1 LLRLQVLPVQERML
15 EMTRVIYREEH
26 PAVSLFNTKF
36 SLPDRPD
43 DSPPAIPR
51 NLDDMDDR
59 ELMELYSQF
68 MAWVSYSKAELVQ
81 AEIAEEAGAHK
92 SRIIEATAL
101 IDQWGISAKGDL
113 VTLAKARRD
122 IDPKVVAQQEK
133 NQVSKAYRK
142 LVEAMFES
150 CERGAQLLSRE
161 LSRRI
166 GLNGKEQ
173 RTSRFGA

>member
-1 LLRLQVLPVQERML
+1 
-15 EMTRVIYREEH
+15 
-26 PAVSLFNTKF
+26 
-36 SLPDRPD
+36 
-43 DSPPAIPR
+43 
-51 NLDDMDDR
+51 
-59 ELMELYSQF
+59 MELYSQF
-68 MAWVSYSKAELVQ
+68 MAWVSYSKAELVK
-81 AEIAEEAGAHK
+81 AEIEEESGIHK
-92 SRIIEATAL
+92 SRVIEATAL

-133 NQVSKAYRK
+133 NQISKAYRK
-142 LVEAMFES
+142 LVETMFES

>member
-1 LLRLQVLPVQERML
+1 ML
-15 EMTRVIYREEH
+15 EMTRIISSVPMEENLVN
-26 PAVSLFNTKF
+26 PAIVRFNSKF
-36 SLPDRPD
+36 VLPSRPGE
-43 DSPPAIPR
+43 STPSIPR
-51 NLDDMDDR
+51 NLDDMSDR

-68 MAWVSYSKAELVQ
+68 MAWVSYSKAELVK
-81 AEIAEEAGAHK
+81 AEIEEESGIHK
-92 SRIIEATAL
+92 SRVIEATAL

-133 NQVSKAYRK
+133 NQISKAYRK
-142 LVEAMFES
+142 LVETMFES